1 MGKRAGFTLIELMI
15 AMAIAAVV
23 LAGVYMSYLSQQKSY
38 VIQDQVSAMQQNLR
52 AAMDMME
59 RDIRMAGLDPTNG
72 MGAGNFGITSV
83 ANNAAGNASLQFTED
98 LNGSGVSVVGGVT
111 VVDNNEDITFTLQ
124 AVAGTGTFDLVRI
137 DLNGT
142 GVVANN
148 MQALAFAYAYDS
160 SNPADGVLDFVD
172 INGDGQCD
180 VGEIIWAIDSDNDN
194 RLDLNL
200 DTNGDGVIDATDDQ
214 NNDGILEG
222 RPLPGGV
229 TVPVNRI
236 KAVRIWLLARTDRPI
251 QGFLDTKTYVMGNQ
265 NIIPAGI
272 DSNHMHRLL
281 TTTVRCRNL

>member
-1 MGKRAGFTLIELMI
+1 MEKRAGFTLIELMI
-15 AMAIAAVV
+15 AMTIAAVV

-59 RDIRMAGLDPTNG
+59 RDIRMAGLDPIAG

-83 ANNAAGNASLQFTED
+83 ANNAAGNVSLRFTED
-98 LNGSGVSVVGGVT
+98 LDGSGVSVVSGVT
-111 VVDNNEDITFTLQ
+111 VVDNNEDITFELQ
-124 AVAGTGTFDLVRI
+124 ASGTGTFNLVRI
-137 DLNGT
+137 VNGT

-160 SNPADGVLDFVD
+160 SNPVDGILEFVD
-172 INGDGQCD
+172 NNGDGQCD

-194 RLDLNL
+194 SLDLNL
-200 DTNGDGVIDATDDQ
+200 DTDGNGVIDANDDQ
-214 NNDGILEG
+214 NTDGILEG
-222 RPLPGGV
+222 RALPGGAI
-229 TVPVNRI
+229 VPMNRI

-251 QGFLDTKTYVMGNQ
+251 QGFLDTKTYVMGNRS
-265 NIIPAGI
+265 IIPAGT